1 MPWLLID
8 LPLNLALA
16 SGNLGVMAATNE
28 EIKAK
33 EIEVVLWVY
42 AVLIIFIW
50 LSFRT
55 TSSILCIVT
64 PLAIVSMMT
73 YAFMAIVGIGMKSA
87 TLPVVAF
94 GVGIGVDDG
103 IYLWSVLEKYLK
115 AGKPLRA
122 SWYLTLQHTGKA
134 VIFTSVALLVSVAT
148 WLFSGLQFQ
157 ADMGLLLVFMFT
169 ANLFGAVIV
178 LPALAHYFVRTGK
191 SLPSNQT
198 PASP

>member
-1 MPWLLID
+1 M
-8 LPLNLALA
+8 
-16 SGNLGVMAATNE
+16 
-28 EIKAK
+28 
-33 EIEVVLWVY
+33 LWVY
-42 AVLIIFIW
+42 VVLIAFIW
-50 LSFRT
+50 LSFR
-55 TSSILCIVT
+55 SLASILCIVG
-64 PLAIVSMMT
+64 PLALVSMMT
-73 YAFMAIVGIGMKSA
+73 YAFMAIMDIGMKSA

-103 IYLWSVLEKYLK
+103 IYLWSVLQKYLK
-115 AGKPLRA
+115 AGKSLRA

-178 LPALAHYFVRTGK
+178 LPALAHYLVRTGR
-191 SLPSNQT
+191 
-198 PASP
+198 